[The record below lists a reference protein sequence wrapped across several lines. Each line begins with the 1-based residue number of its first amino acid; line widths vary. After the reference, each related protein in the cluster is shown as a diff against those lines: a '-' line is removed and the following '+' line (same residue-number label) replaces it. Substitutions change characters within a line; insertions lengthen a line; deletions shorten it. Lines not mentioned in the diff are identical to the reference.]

1 MAVFDGADW
10 SGSISVLK
18 LGGSACEAPPEQNPP
33 HINSPMSGVCMAR
46 LSGMASMFSTMARQA
61 SQGLMRLRRAMN
73 EVD

>member
-1 MAVFDGADW
+1 MRGA
-10 SGSISVLK
+10 
-18 LGGSACEAPPEQNPP
+18 PEQNPP